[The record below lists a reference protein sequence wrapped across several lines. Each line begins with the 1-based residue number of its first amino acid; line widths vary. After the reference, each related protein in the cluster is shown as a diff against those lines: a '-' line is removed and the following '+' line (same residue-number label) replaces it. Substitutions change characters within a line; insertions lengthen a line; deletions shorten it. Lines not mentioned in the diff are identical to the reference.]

1 MAAAEGETMAFED
14 ISARM
19 KQARSQE
26 AAPEGVS
33 IPDPA
38 ESFRVRARMVGVLL
52 RDARLAAGRSL
63 EDCARLLHTSAAQ
76 IEQWELGDETPSL
89 PQLELLAYYL
99 DVPVSHFW
107 GTTTREQSAT
117 DFARIQQE
125 YLALRDRMVGV
136 LLRQAREEAGFS
148 LRELSATAGVPADLI
163 AQYELGELPAPMH
176 ELTVLAS
183 ALRKNLTWF
192 LESSSQLGELLA
204 LREMWA
210 HFSSLPDDLRQFAAN
225 PINVGF
231 LEIAYMLSQM
241 PTDRLRRIGE
251 SVLNITM

>member
-1 MAAAEGETMAFED
+1 MAFED

-19 KQARSQE
+19 KQARAEAS
-26 AAPEGVS
+26 AAPVA
-33 IPDPA
+33 PADPA

-63 EDCARLLHTSAAQ
+63 EDCGRLLHVEAAQ
-76 IEQWELGDETPSL
+76 VERWEVGDDTPSL

-107 GTTTREQSAT
+107 GTATREQSAYN
-117 DFARIQQE
+117 FERVQQE

-136 LLRQAREEAGFS
+136 LLRQAREEA
-148 LRELSATAGVPADLI
+148 ELSLPALSAATGVPADLI
-163 AQYELGELPAPMH
+163 GQYELGELPVPMH
-176 ELTVLAS
+176 ELSVLGNAM
-183 ALRKNLTWF
+183 RRNLTYF

-204 LREMWA
+204 LREMWK
-210 HFSSLPDDLRQFAAN
+210 HFASLPEDLRQFAAN
-225 PINVGF
+225 PINAGF
-231 LEIAYMLSQM
+231 LEIAFMLSQM
-241 PTDRLRRIGE
+241 PADRLRRIGE

>member
-1 MAAAEGETMAFED
+1 MTFED
-14 ISARM
+14 FSARM
-19 KQARSQE
+19 KQAQE
-26 AAPEGVS
+26 AGQGAPTTAHA
-33 IPDPA
+33 DPA

-52 RDARLAAGRSL
+52 RDARVAAGRSL
-63 EDCARLLHTSAAQ
+63 NDCGRLLHVPAAQ
-76 IEQWELGDETPSL
+76 VEQWELGDETPSL

-107 GTTTREQSAT
+107 GTTTREQSAH
-117 DFARIQQE
+117 DFARVQHE

-136 LLRQAREEAGFS
+136 LLRQARESAGLS
-148 LRELSATAGVPADLI
+148 ADELSGRTGVPADLI
-163 AQYELGELPAPMH
+163 GQYELGELSIPLH

-183 ALRKNLTWF
+183 ALHKNLSHF

-204 LREMWA
+204 LREMWQ
-210 HFSSLPDDLRQFAAN
+210 HFASLPEDLRQFAAN

-241 PTDRLRRIGE
+241 PADRLRRIGE
-251 SVLNITM
+251 SILNITM

>member
-1 MAAAEGETMAFED
+1 MAFED

-19 KQARSQE
+19 KQARADE
-26 AAPEGVS
+26 APAPAAVA
-33 IPDPA
+33 DPA
-38 ESFRVRARMVGVLL
+38 ESFRVRSRMVGVLL
-52 RDARLAAGRSL
+52 RDARLAAERSL
-63 EDCARLLHTSAAQ
+63 GDCARLLHVDAAQ
-76 IEQWELGDETPSL
+76 VERWEMGDDTPSL

-107 GTTTREQSAT
+107 GTTTREQTAH
-117 DFARIQQE
+117 DFRRVQQE

-136 LLRQAREEAGFS
+136 LLRQAREIAG
-148 LRELSATAGVPADLI
+148 LTLAELSAATHVPADLI
-163 AQYELGELPAPMH
+163 EQYELGELPAPMH
-176 ELTVLAS
+176 ELTVLGS
-183 ALRKNLTWF
+183 ALRKNLSYF

-210 HFSSLPDDLRQFAAN
+210 HFASLPEDLRQFAAN

-241 PTDRLRRIGE
+241 PADRLRRIGE